1 VNEVIP
7 DSIVPL
13 LWQFDGHS
21 LADLDKASLMDRVD
35 TKFVMPTYLLPE
47 MLMRLQEHYTALQI
61 GDNRCFLYN
70 STYFDTPDRLFYK
83 MHHSGRLN
91 RYKVRVRHYVDS
103 DLRFLEV
110 KFKNNKGR
118 TEKNRIKLRSGFSGH
133 LEDHGE
139 FLSSLRVPQ
148 FDQLSP
154 TLNNQY
160 HRIALASE
168 QRAERLTIDLNLANQ
183 PVPSSRGPVFQSQLT
198 ILELKQA
205 RMNRTSPFFDVIKAL
220 KIRPSGF
227 SKYCMGLA
235 MAASEANVKY
245 NRFKPLMHRLKRVC
259 NYNGLEGATC

>member
-1 VNEVIP
+1 MVL
-7 DSIVPL
+7 DSITPL

-21 LADLDKASLMDRVD
+21 LADLNKASLMDRVD
-35 TKFVMPTYLLPE
+35 TKFVIPTHLLPE
-47 MLMRLQEHYTALQI
+47 MLERLQGEFSALQI
-61 GDNRCFLYN
+61 GENRCFRYD
-70 STYFDTPDRLFYK
+70 SVYFDTPDYLFYK

-118 TEKNRIKLRSGFSGH
+118 TEKSRVKLQADFNGR
-133 LEDHGE
+133 LADHEE
-139 FLSSLRVPQ
+139 FLSALGVPN
-148 FDQLSP
+148 FDILVPS
-154 TLNNQY
+154 LNNQY
-160 HRIALASE
+160 QRIALASE
-168 QRAERLTIDLNLANQ
+168 HRAERLTIDLNLSNRPMPAGREPLQ
-183 PVPSSRGPVFQSQLT
+183 QSDLA

-205 RMNRTSPFFDVIKAL
+205 RMDRTSPFFSVIRSL
-220 KIRPSGF
+220 KVRPSGF

-259 NYNGLEGATC
+259 NLNTLEGVTC